1 MDRLDCIQSFV
12 RVVETGSFSAVA
24 RERDTTQPTISKQI
38 AALEDY
44 LDVQLLT
51 RSTRKLQ
58 LTLEGERFFEH
69 CQDVLDATA
78 AAEASVG
85 HRQKPVGRLRVS
97 CPVAFGQHQ
106 VMPYVPGFLERYPDI
121 RLDLTLS
128 DRFVDLV
135 EDGTDLAIRIGQIND
150 PTLIVHRI
158 GITRRVTVAATSY
171 FRDASS
177 GTLRERPEPQAPE
190 ELVDHNCIV
199 YTRLATG
206 NEWHFQRPT
215 GGTTQVIVKGN
226 LQLDNSTAIREA
238 VLSGVG
244 IAVCP
249 VWLFGELLTCNRLSV
264 ILKNYQPIPLPIH
277 AVYRRGRFISA
288 KVHCFIE
295 YLTNEFKLNPWV
307 SEDGDP

>member
-58 LTLEGERFFEH
+58 LTQEGERFFQH
-69 CQDVLDATA
+69 CQEVLDATA

-85 HRQKPVGRLRVS
+85 QRQKPVGTLRVS
-97 CPVAFGQHQ
+97 CPVAFGQYQ
-106 VMPYVPGFLERYPDI
+106 VMPCVQGFLERYPDI
-121 RLDLTLS
+121 RLDLILS

-135 EDGTDLAIRIGQIND
+135 EDGIDLAIRIGQVSD
-150 PTLIVHRI
+150 PSLIFHRI

-171 FRDASS
+171 FRD
-177 GTLRERPEPQAPE
+177 RPEPQTPE
-190 ELVDHNCIV
+190 ALVDHNCIV

-206 NEWHFQRPT
+206 NEWHFQQPT

-226 LQLDNSTAIREA
+226 LQTDNSAAIRQA

-249 VWLFGELLTCNRLSV
+249 VWLFGELLTANCLSV
-264 ILKNYQPIPLPIH
+264 ILKDYQPTPLPIH
-277 AVYRRGRFISA
+277 AVYRRGRFVSA
-288 KVHCFIE
+288 KVRCFID
-295 YLTNEFKLNPWV
+295 YLTHEFKFNPWISDDAV
-307 SEDGDP
+307 KQSA